1 MRPLV
6 KWNGGL
12 EQHLETIR
20 ELMPRDFECY
30 FEPYMGS
37 GAVYFSMEGRTCY
50 VNDRCRSLMNIY
62 KYVQKESRPFRM
74 MFKMMSAAW
83 KKMDAFYY
91 RVVDELADI
100 VERNRRN
107 CYREFPRLVQDIN
120 EQVDRIAYSEIFAYV
135 LPDPNVFKMELRFA
149 MIQEVLRMEKL
160 VDLDDDDVEAN
171 ILTALK
177 LAIYLFVTEVLN
189 NKDVG
194 SEEKAAA
201 LAFILNYSAD
211 VPFKK
216 DTCREYRLPFGGKKM
231 SHVYLAGQCRLIES
245 EELKAHF
252 AKTTFGCMDALDF
265 LKKYEPAFEDFVLLD
280 PPDEVKRAAK
290 MDDFTPEAGK
300 RLAKYLL
307 KECDA
312 RWMLLLKPNASSI
325 PIYKKA
331 GVKINPLEGNGKLII
346 RNY

>member
-1 MRPLV
+1 MKPLV

-12 EQHLETIR
+12 EHHLEAIR
-20 ELMPRDFECY
+20 ELMPRAFECY
-30 FEPYMGS
+30 FEPFLGS

-50 VNDRCRSLMNIY
+50 VNDRCRSLMSIY
-62 KYVQKESRPFRM
+62 KYVQKESRQFRM
-74 MFKMMSAAW
+74 MFRMMSAAW

-107 CYREFPRLVQDIN
+107 CYREFPRLVKDIN
-120 EQVDRIAYSEIFAYV
+120 EQVDRIAYSEVFSYV
-135 LPDPNVFKMELRFA
+135 IPDPEVFKMEMRFA

-160 VDLDDDDVEAN
+160 VDLDEEDVEAN

-189 NKDVG
+189 NKAIG

-216 DTCREYRLPFGGKKM
+216 DACREYRLPFGGKKLC
-231 SHVYLAGQCRLIES
+231 HVYLNEQCRLMES
-245 EELKAHF
+245 EELKVHF
-252 AKTTFGCMDALDF
+252 ARTTFGCMDALEF
-265 LKKYEPAFEDFVLLD
+265 LKKHEPDFEDFVLLD
-280 PPDEVKRAAK
+280 PPDEVKRGAK
-290 MDDFTPEAGK
+290 LEDYTPDAGK

-307 KECDA
+307 NECDA

-325 PIYKKA
+325 ATHCCPLKVVDV
-331 GVKINPLEGNGKLII
+331 VKS
-346 RNY
+346 